1 MTTARASSPTTAEA
15 PTTGGRV
22 LVGAAIILLAAN
34 LRVAVGSIGVVLAS
48 VRGDLGM
55 SVTVGGVLTTLP
67 VLCFAVFGVGS
78 AGTVRR
84 LGLHRTAVLVLVL
97 VTLGLAARSVVHNAT
112 LFLLCS
118 VICLAGAAVG
128 NVILPPLVKVH
139 FPDRVAAMS
148 ALYGAALM
156 GGAAVAS
163 VTTVPLSDAF
173 GGWRSGVGLWA
184 ILSVAALLPWLAL
197 LRHDVHSEIGSQR
210 RLSLRDLAHSR
221 LAWAM
226 LLVFAAQS
234 AGAYSQ
240 FGWFPEILTDSGVS
254 AGYAG
259 TLLGV
264 ISAVGIPIALCLPWL
279 MARVGDRP
287 YLPLAF
293 AGATAAGWLGV
304 LVAPDSVPWLWS
316 VLLGVGGGAFTWT
329 LTMIARRSRTPAG
342 TTALSVA
349 TQGVGYLIAGFGP
362 FGTGLLHDASGGWTL
377 PIVVLIGLAVL
388 IGVFGTIVARSAPLE
403 DTLH

>member
-1 MTTARASSPTTAEA
+1 
-15 PTTGGRV
+15 V

-67 VLCFAVFGVGS
+67 VLCFAVFGVSS

-84 LGLHRTAVLVLVL
+84 LGLHRTSVVVLVL
-97 VTLGLAARSVVHNAT
+97 VTVGLAARSVVHNTT

-173 GGWRSGVGLWA
+173 GGWRSGIGLWA
-184 ILSVAALLPWLAL
+184 ILSAVALLPWLAL
-197 LRHDVHSEIGSQR
+197 LRHDVHDEIRSQQ
-210 RLSLRDLAHSR
+210 RLSLRDLARSR

-240 FGWFPEILTDSGVS
+240 FGWFPEILTDGGVS

-287 YLPLAF
+287 YLPVAF

-304 LVAPDSVPWLWS
+304 LLAPGTVPWLWS
-316 VLLGVGGGAFTWT
+316 ILLGIGGGAFTWT

-362 FGTGLLHDASGGWTL
+362 FGAGLLHDISGGWTV
-377 PIVVLIGLAVL
+377 PIVVLIGLAAL
-388 IGVFGTIVARSAPLE
+388 IGVFGTIVATSGPLE
-403 DTLH
+403 DTLR

>member
-1 MTTARASSPTTAEA
+1 VTTARTSSPTTAGD
-15 PTTGGRV
+15 PTAGGRV

-55 SVTVGGVLTTLP
+55 SVTVGGLLTTLP
-67 VLCFAVFGVGS
+67 VLCFAGFGVGS

-97 VTLGLAARSVVHNAT
+97 TTLGLAVRSVVHNAT

-118 VICLAGAAVG
+118 VVCLAGAAVG

-156 GGAAVAS
+156 GGAAIAS
-163 VTTVPLSDAF
+163 VTTVPLADAF
-173 GGWRSGVGLWA
+173 GGWRAGVGLWA
-184 ILSVAALLPWLAL
+184 VLSVAALLPWLAL
-197 LRHDVHSEIGSQR
+197 LRNDVHDEIRSQQ
-210 RLSLRDLAHSR
+210 RLSLRDLTHSR

-234 AGAYSQ
+234 AGAYTQ

-279 MARVGDRP
+279 MARVGERP
-287 YLPLAF
+287 YLPVAF
-293 AGATAAGWLGV
+293 AGASAAGWLGV
-304 LVAPDSVPWLWS
+304 LLAPGRVPWLWS

-329 LTMIARRSRTPAG
+329 LTMVARRTRTPAG

-349 TQGVGYLIAGFGP
+349 TQGFGYLIAGFGP

-377 PIVVLIGLAVL
+377 PLVVLIGLAGV
-388 IGVFGTIVARSAPLE
+388 IGVFGTVVARSAPLE
-403 DTLH
+403 DTI

>member
-1 MTTARASSPTTAEA
+1 
-15 PTTGGRV
+15 
-22 LVGAAIILLAAN
+22 
-34 LRVAVGSIGVVLAS
+34 VV
-48 VRGDLGM
+48 
-55 SVTVGGVLTTLP
+55 
-67 VLCFAVFGVGS
+67 
-78 AGTVRR
+78 
-84 LGLHRTAVLVLVL
+84 VLVL
-97 VTLGLAARSVVHNAT
+97 VTVGLAARSVVHNTT

-173 GGWRSGVGLWA
+173 GGWRSGIGLWA
-184 ILSVAALLPWLAL
+184 ILSAVALLPWLAL
-197 LRHDVHSEIGSQR
+197 LRHDVHDEIRSQQ
-210 RLSLRDLAHSR
+210 RLSLRDLARSR

-240 FGWFPEILTDSGVS
+240 FGWFPEILTDGGVS

-287 YLPLAF
+287 YLPVAF

-304 LVAPDSVPWLWS
+304 LLAPGTVPWLWS
-316 VLLGVGGGAFTWT
+316 ILLGIGGGAFTWT

-362 FGTGLLHDASGGWTL
+362 FGAGLLHDISGGWTV
-377 PIVVLIGLAVL
+377 PIVVLIGLAAL
-388 IGVFGTIVARSAPLE
+388 IGVFGTIVATSGPLE
-403 DTLH
+403 DTLR